1 MMSGAAVSWN
11 SKKQTCVGLSTAEA
25 EYIALAKA
33 AEELIRLHQLLMDMY
48 ENSVNPMT
56 IFEDN
61 QSTIAMTRNP
71 QHHGRAKHVDIKFHY
86 IREMVTMNK
95 IELKYYKSDEMI
107 ADMLT
112 KGIGKIQFA
121 KLRNMIGLRNI
132 SDCG

>member
-1 MMSGAAVSWN
+1 MMSGAAISWN
-11 SKKQTCVGLSTAEA
+11 SKKQTCVALSTAEA

-33 AEELIRLHQLLMDMY
+33 AQELIRLHQLLIDTN

-71 QHHGRAKHVDIKFHY
+71 QHHGRAKHLDIKFHY

-121 KLRNMIGLRNI
+121 KLRNMIVLRNI
-132 SDCG
+132 

>member
-1 MMSGAAVSWN
+1 MSGAAVSWN
-11 SKKQTCVGLSTAEA
+11 SKRKTYVALSTAEP
-25 EYIALAKA
+25 EYIALEKA
-33 AEELIRLHQLLMDMY
+33 AQASIWLQQLPLDIN
-48 ENSVNPMT
+48 ENPVDPMT

-61 QSTIAMTRNP
+61 QSTISMTKNP
-71 QHHGRAKHVDIKFHY
+71 QDHDREKHINIKFHY

-95 IELKYYKSDEMI
+95 TELKYCKSDKMM

-132 SDCG
+132 SDCK

>member
-1 MMSGAAVSWN
+1 MMSGAAISWN
-11 SKKQTCVGLSTAEA
+11 SKKQTCVALSTAEA

-33 AEELIRLHQLLMDMY
+33 AQELIRLHQLLIDTN

>member
-1 MMSGAAVSWN
+1 MFMMSGAAISWN
-11 SKKQTCVGLSTAEA
+11 SKKQTCVALSTAEA

-33 AEELIRLHQLLMDMY
+33 AQELIRLHQLLIDTN

-71 QHHGRAKHVDIKFHY
+71 QHHGRAKHLDIKFHY

-121 KLRNMIGLRNI
+121 KLRNMIVLRNI
-132 SDCG
+132 